1 MIDYGV
7 LFGFALGCVSTAALF
22 LLLDRKLKPRRMIA
36 LDLGAAAH
44 SEVAS
49 LAVSAG
55 QFVSSVRSL
64 KRQIDTAHDALLRG
78 TR

>member
-1 MIDYGV
+1 MID
-7 LFGFALGCVSTAALF
+7 LGFLAGYALGCICTAALF
-22 LLLDRKLKPRRMIA
+22 LIAMRPTIRRIMAPDLD
-36 LDLGAAAH
+36 AAAH

-78 TR
+78 IR